1 MSNPNSTAA
10 QTSLSDL
17 AQRCNSTFTGYWLCE
32 CSPEN
37 PYANWYLVL
46 LHGKIVLSTH
56 QKLSGKVL
64 LDIAQ
69 RYSPSLHSQFAQST
83 IAQLLDQIAST
94 DNQRSKSPAE
104 SLCLDLEK
112 LCELGFLNR
121 SEIAR
126 ASRLNLLSDFDRYMA
141 QPGAIAQASFVSEPR
156 LAEQLADLPS
166 FTFDELLND
175 SQTRQ
180 KDWQQIKRLI
190 PDMAGKP
197 ILQAEA
203 VARSPLNA
211 TQKQRL
217 RHLVLLGATLADIAA
232 AVAEDPLTI
241 AQVFAKLIEEG
252 LVTLQLPSGETIAP
266 AQSEIIVI
274 DDSALVLQQFDGLA
288 RQWGYRVK
296 LISNPLK
303 AVDEMLLSPPAIVF
317 LDVNM
322 PEMTGFD
329 LVKAIRYEPHLQQV
343 PLVILTAERSLNNNW
358 QARWSGCQFLS
369 KPNAS
374 EEVPHFQLKLKAMIE
389 TALLN
394 LASKTAPQPTAAS
407 STATKDSLSAGSRNK
422 GTIVSA

>member
-1 MSNPNSTAA
+1 MSNPNFAAA

-17 AQRCNSTFTGYWLCE
+17 AQLCNSTFTGYWLCE
-32 CSPEN
+32 CTTKN
-37 PYANWYLVL
+37 PYTNWYLVVL
-46 LHGKIVLSTH
+46 RGKVVFSTH
-56 QKLSGKVL
+56 QPLSGKVL

-69 RYSPSLHSQFAQST
+69 RYSPSLQSQFARST
-83 IAQLLDQIAST
+83 IAQLLDQISHKSI
-94 DNQRSKSPAE
+94 QPSKSPSESPSE
-104 SLCLDLEK
+104 SLCLALEK
-112 LCELGFLNR
+112 LSELGLLNR

-126 ASRLNLLSDFDRYMA
+126 ASRLNLLNDFDRYMA
-141 QPGAIAQASFVSEPR
+141 QPDAIAQASFVSEPT
-156 LAEQLADLPS
+156 LAEQFADLPS
-166 FTFDELLND
+166 FTFGDLLSD
-175 SQTRQ
+175 SQARQ
-180 KDWQQIKRLI
+180 KDWQQIKRWI

-197 ILQAEA
+197 ILQAA
-203 VARSPLNA
+203 SVARSPFNA
-211 TQKQRL
+211 AQKQRL
-217 RHLVLLGATLADIAA
+217 HHFVQLGATLADIAA
-232 AVAEDPLTI
+232 AVAEDPLKI
-241 AQVFAKLIEEG
+241 AQVFAKLMEEG

-329 LVKAIRYEPHLQQV
+329 LVKAIRYQPQLQKV

-374 EEVPHFQLKLKAMIE
+374 EEVPNFQLKLKAMIE
-389 TALLN
+389 TALL
-394 LASKTAPQPTAAS
+394 A
-407 STATKDSLSAGSRNK
+407 
-422 GTIVSA
+422 